1 MYWSNEG
8 IASNGFPIKPII
20 IRAETSFASAQFHKY
35 KMLVLGALL
44 VFSMSN
50 HNPNVLLFA
59 MSLNLCL
66 NDGLLK
72 YLIS

>member
-1 MYWSNEG
+1 
-8 IASNGFPIKPII
+8 
-20 IRAETSFASAQFHKY
+20 
-35 KMLVLGALL
+35 MLVLDALL

-66 NDGLLK
+66 NDGSLK